1 MVAATIVSTLVNW
14 CLLAVCVVGGLAVA
28 GVIRLDTWRDR
39 ARKQSTPDATA
50 EVRGSKAKPKKAKPA
65 VKATPTPEP
74 ARAPAPAEP
83 AGAASAPKP
92 AKAKAAKPKAPTPAP
107 PPRSPPP
114 PAEQDPELTACKAHV
129 KEGSAH
135 VERARAQLEAERRA
149 RDELAAAA
157 AAKEEAEEADEADDD
172 DDDIDD
178 DDDDDD
184 DDELDLSVVQSEGEW
199 KSAKRAPKRPSPLDP
214 KARAK
219 AVAERKAAKAVQRE
233 VDATNLRNRKKR
245 EKKRE
250 KELAVR
256 ESLRQRVVVSSK
268 Y

>member
-1 MVAATIVSTLVNW
+1 MSGAATIVNTLLSYA
-14 CLLAVCVVGGLAVA
+14 LLIACVTGGLVLA
-28 GVIRLDTWRDR
+28 GVVRLDTWR
-39 ARKQSTPDATA
+39 ARGPAPDATTPEA
-50 EVRGSKAKPKKAKPA
+50 SHKAKPRKPKPL
-65 VKATPTPEP
+65 KATPAREPEP
-74 ARAPAPAEP
+74 AREPTPAPE
-83 AGAASAPKP
+83 P
-92 AKAKAAKPKAPTPAP
+92 AKAKAAKKAKPPKAPTPAP
-107 PPRSPPP
+107 AKSAP
-114 PAEQDPELTACKAHV
+114 PAEEDPELTACKAHV

-157 AAKEEAEEADEADDD
+157 AAKEEAEEADEADDN
-172 DDDIDD
+172 DDDID

>member
-184 DDELDLSVVQSEGEW
+184 ELDLSVVQSEGEW

>member
-1 MVAATIVSTLVNW
+1 MSGAATIVNALLSYTL
-14 CLLAVCVVGGLAVA
+14 LIACVIGGLVLA
-28 GVIRLDTWRDR
+28 GVVRLDTWR
-39 ARKQSTPDATA
+39 ARGPAPDATTPEA
-50 EVRGSKAKPKKAKPA
+50 SHKAKPRRPKPL
-65 VKATPTPEP
+65 KATLAREPEP
-74 ARAPAPAEP
+74 AREPTPAPE
-83 AGAASAPKP
+83 P
-92 AKAKAAKPKAPTPAP
+92 AKAKAAKKPKPPKAPTPAP
-107 PPRSPPP
+107 AKSAPP
-114 PAEQDPELTACKAHV
+114 PAVEDPELTACKAHV

-149 RDELAAAA
+149 RELAAAA
-157 AAKEEAEEADEADDD
+157 AANEDAEDEDEEKEDDEDDQD
-172 DDDIDD
+172 DD

-199 KSAKRAPKRPSPLDP
+199 KSAKRAPKRPSLLDP

-219 AVAERKAAKAVQRE
+219 AVAERKAAKAAQRE

>member
-1 MVAATIVSTLVNW
+1 MPPRRSSILDGDNGRRFSHTLGRGPGMG
-14 CLLAVCVVGGLAVA
+14 AY
-28 GVIRLDTWRDR
+28 T
-39 ARKQSTPDATA
+39 ATA
-50 EVRGSKAKPKKAKPA
+50 SF
-65 VKATPTPEP
+65 
-74 ARAPAPAEP
+74 RAPS
-83 AGAASAPKP
+83 AGQMMAMHHSRRSSGVEQFARSGVNPM
-92 AKAKAAKPKAPTPAP
+92 APTGW
-107 PPRSPPP
+107 RGG
-114 PAEQDPELTACKAHV
+114 PELA
-129 KEGSAH
+129 
-135 VERARAQLEAERRA
+135 L
-149 RDELAAAA
+149 
-157 AAKEEAEEADEADDD
+157 
-172 DDDIDD
+172 